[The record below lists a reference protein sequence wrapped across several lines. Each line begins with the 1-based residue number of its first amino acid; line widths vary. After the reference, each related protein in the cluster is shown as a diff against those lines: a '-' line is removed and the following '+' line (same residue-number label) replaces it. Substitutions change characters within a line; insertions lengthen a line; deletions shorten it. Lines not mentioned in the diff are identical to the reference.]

1 MGVKVSLLARDNTG
15 LVIVDAQERLMT
27 VMGNGAR
34 TIKNI
39 QALIHLARLFSLP
52 IIVTEQYPRWLGPT
66 VEGVREL
73 ITPFEPIEKM
83 EFNCCAVGRFN
94 DLIKS
99 RDLRNI
105 ILTGVE
111 SHICIFQTCIALLEK
126 GYNVHVPCDAVDS
139 RVEENRLVGLHLMNE
154 NGAVIT
160 STETV
165 IFQILQRAG
174 TREFK
179 EMSKIIK

>member
-1 MGVKVSLLARDNTG
+1 MDVKISLLTRENTG
-15 LVIVDAQERLMT
+15 LVIVDAQERLMA

-52 IIVTEQYPRWLGPT
+52 IVVTEQYPRWLGPT
-66 VEGVREL
+66 VKEVKKL

-83 EFNCCAVGRFN
+83 EFNCCAVDRFN
-94 DLIKS
+94 ALVKLN
-99 RDLRNI
+99 DLRNI

-111 SHICIFQTCIALLEK
+111 SHICIFQTCTALLEN

-165 IFQILQRAG
+165 VFQILQRAG
-174 TREFK
+174 TREFR
-179 EMSKIIK
+179 EMSKRIK